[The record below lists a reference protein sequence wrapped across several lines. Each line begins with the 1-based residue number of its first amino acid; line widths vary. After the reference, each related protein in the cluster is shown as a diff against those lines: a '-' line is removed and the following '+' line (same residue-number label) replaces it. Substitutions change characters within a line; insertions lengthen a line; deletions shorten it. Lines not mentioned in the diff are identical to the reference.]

1 MTIRSFQFEDK
12 AREWKLEKVKFAPF
26 NLLVGMSGV
35 GKTLILESLRRVRN
49 AALRGARH
57 VPGCVWTME
66 IEVEGKRYVWTAETS
81 LPSTPLSAFDI
92 DDDVLE
98 LNEEI
103 DTSSEEVR
111 FLEEAITFEDGCV
124 LFKRSGDDLVLR
136 DGPMPSLKKT
146 ESLISLLREDDAV
159 KPIFLAMR
167 RFLFSH
173 AHALTRTFFEYDKR
187 RFARAESKFK
197 KLDDLRDATGFSV
210 MAKMVIMQSRFPE
223 DFKKV
228 VNQFQTIFEQIEDVQ
243 IGKLSEFDL
252 TVEGPDLPAEWIA
265 VALRERDVPR
275 WLVHHRIS
283 SGMVRTL
290 MHLFELAL
298 APAGTVVLIDE
309 FENSLGV
316 NCLSQVTDHLL
327 ERAGDLQFLIT
338 SHHPYIINN
347 IPIRD
352 WLVVTRHGCTVKVL
366 DASQLPGLN
375 TTSRQDR
382 FTLLMNLR
390 EYERGVA

>member
-1 MTIRSFQFEDK
+1 MTIHAFQFEDK
-12 AREWKLEKVKFAPF
+12 AREWKLENVKFKPF

-35 GKTLILESLRRVRN
+35 GKTLILDSLRRVRN
-49 AALRGARH
+49 AALRGGRH
-57 VPGCVWTME
+57 APGCAWTME
-66 IEVEGKRYVWTAETS
+66 IEVEGKRYVWSAETS
-81 LPSTPLSAFDI
+81 QPPTFLSALDI
-92 DDDVLE
+92 DDNAVE
-98 LNEEI
+98 GNEEL
-103 DTSSEEVR
+103 DTNSEEIHFV
-111 FLEEAITFEDGCV
+111 EESITFEDGRL
-124 LFKRSGDDLVLR
+124 LFKRSGDDLMLR

-146 ESLISLLREDDAV
+146 ESLISLLREDEAV
-159 KPIFLAMR
+159 KPIFRAMR
-167 RFLFSH
+167 RFLFSN
-173 AHALTRTFFEYDKR
+173 AHAFTRTFVEYDKR
-187 RFARAESKFK
+187 RLKFPMFK
-197 KLDDLRDATGFSV
+197 TLDHLRDATGYSV
-210 MAKMVIMQSRFPE
+210 MAKMFIMERRFPD

-228 VNQFQTIFEQIEDVQ
+228 VGQFQEIFEQVEEVKV
-243 IGKLSEFDL
+243 GKLSEFDL
-252 TVEGPDLPAEWIA
+252 TIKVPDEAAEWIA
-265 VALRERDVPR
+265 IALRERDVPR

-347 IPIRD
+347 VPIRD
-352 WLVVTRHGCTVKVL
+352 WLVVTRHGSTVKVL

-375 TTSRQDR
+375 TTSRQDK